1 MAAVAEADV
10 EAVAEAADGVE
21 DGAVAVVGVAGSKR
35 LALSRRFLRL
45 FRKAPRATSFLPRNL
60 RCSLQGNGPPLTRPS
75 RARS

>member
-10 EAVAEAADGVE
+10 EAVAEAAGGVE

-45 FRKAPRATSFLPRNL
+45 FRKAPRATSF
-60 RCSLQGNGPPLTRPS
+60 S
-75 RARS
+75 RAISGARCKGTALP